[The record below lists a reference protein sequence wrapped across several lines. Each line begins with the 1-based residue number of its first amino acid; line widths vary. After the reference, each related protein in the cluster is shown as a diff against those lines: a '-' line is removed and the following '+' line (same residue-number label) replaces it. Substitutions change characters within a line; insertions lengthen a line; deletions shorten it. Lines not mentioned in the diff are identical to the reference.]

1 MQLELLDTRSPEVER
16 IWRDLD
22 DATSRSFFTSWA
34 WMENW
39 LACLPRDQLPELAVL
54 RDQGKPVAACFL
66 RKVPTLRLGIV
77 KSRAFHFNVTGNER
91 LDELLIEYNGL
102 VGRELSIGV
111 LMDALPLD
119 WDELFL
125 PALRPDAFGGL
136 SELVFRGFKVRIERT
151 VPVHYVELAR
161 VREQGYLK
169 LLGGQTRS
177 QIKRAQREAG
187 DVTVEVATDVPSARM
202 IYDEMVQLHQASWVA
217 RGKPGAFADPWFD
230 RFHRRLIQQRFKH
243 GEIQLVRLSNAQGP
257 IGALYNFVHRGRV
270 LQYQSGLAAFENK
283 HLKPGFLAH
292 TAAIEHAAAAGHE
305 VYDFL
310 AGDVRYKK
318 SLATASTTLMWARV
332 QRLRLRFLV
341 EDRLRDIVR
350 ARREA
355 KARRLNPVEDEPK

>member
-1 MQLELLDTRSPEVER
+1 MQLELVDFRSPEVER

-22 DATSRSFFTSWA
+22 DQASRSFFTSWG

-39 LACLPRDQLPELAVL
+39 LACLPRDEAPELAVL
-54 RDQGKPVAACFL
+54 RDQARPVSAFFL
-66 RKVPTLRLGIV
+66 RRAARVRLGVV
-77 KSRAFHFNVTGNER
+77 KSRALYFNITGNR
-91 LDELLIEYNGL
+91 QLDELVVEYNGL
-102 VGRELSIGV
+102 VGREVSIGV
-111 LMDALPLD
+111 LMDSLPLD

-151 VPVHYVELAR
+151 VPVHFVELAR

-177 QIKRAQREAG
+177 QVKRAQREAG
-187 DVTVEVATDVPSARM
+187 DVKLELASDVASALA
-202 IYDEMVQLHQASWVA
+202 IYEEMVQLHQASWKA
-217 RGKPGAFADPWFD
+217 RGEPGAFADPWFD
-230 RFHRRLIQQRFKH
+230 RFHRRLIAKRFAH
-243 GEIQLVRLSNAQGP
+243 GDIQLLRLSNQHGP
-257 IGALYNFVHRGRV
+257 IGALYNFVHRGKV
-270 LQYQSGLAAFENK
+270 LQYQSGFASFENK

-292 TAAIEHAAAAGHE
+292 TAAIEHAAAAGRE

-318 SLATASTTLMWARV
+318 SLGTASTQLTWAKV

-355 KARRLNPVEDEPK
+355 KARRLQETD

>member
-1 MQLELLDTRSPEVER
+1 MQLELLDFRSPEVER
-16 IWRDLD
+16 IWRELD
-22 DATSRSFFTSWA
+22 DLTSRSFFTSWG

-39 LACLPRDQLPELAVL
+39 LACLPRDQTPELAVL
-54 RDQGKPVAACFL
+54 RDQGKPVAAFFL
-66 RKVPTLRLGIV
+66 RRAPQVRLGVV
-77 KSRAFHFNVTGNER
+77 KSRALYFNITGNKR
-91 LDELLIEYNGL
+91 LDDLVVEYNGL
-102 VGRELSIGV
+102 VGREISIGV
-111 LMDALPLD
+111 LMDSLPLD

-169 LLGGQTRS
+169 LLTGQTRS
-177 QIKRAQREAG
+177 QVKRAQREAG
-187 DVTVEVATDVPSARM
+187 TVEVEIASDLSRAQA
-202 IYDEMVQLHQASWVA
+202 IYEELVQLHQTSWRA
-217 RGKPGAFADPWFD
+217 RGEPGAFADPWFD
-230 RFHRRLIQQRFKH
+230 RFHRRLIQKRFAQ
-243 GEIQLVRLSNAQGP
+243 GDIQLMRLSNEHGT
-257 IGALYNFVHRGRV
+257 IGALYNFVHRGKV
-270 LQYQSGLAAFENK
+270 LQYQSGFASFENK

-292 TAAIEHAAAAGHE
+292 TAAIEHAATAGHD

-318 SLATASTTLMWARV
+318 SLGTASTQLTWAKV

-341 EDRLRDIVR
+341 EDRVRDIVR

-355 KARRLNPVEDEPK
+355 KARRLLDTD

>member
-1 MQLELLDTRSPEVER
+1 MELELLDFQSPDVER
-16 IWRDLD
+16 IWRELD
-22 DATSRSFFTSWA
+22 DPVSRSFFTSWA

-39 LACLPRDQLPELAVL
+39 LACLPRDLVPKLAVI
-54 RDQGKPVAACFL
+54 RDQGKPVTAFFL
-66 RKVPTLRLGIV
+66 RKVPIVRLGIL
-77 KSRAFHFNVTGNER
+77 KSRAIYFNVTGNER
-91 LDELLIEYNGL
+91 LDELLLEYNGV
-102 VGRELSIGV
+102 VGREISIGM
-111 LMDALPLD
+111 LMDSLPLE
-119 WDELFL
+119 WDDLFL

-136 SELVFRGFKVRIERT
+136 SELVLRGFKVRIERT
-151 VPVHYVELAR
+151 VPVHFVELAR

-177 QIKRAQREAG
+177 QVKRAQREAG
-187 DVTVEVATDVPSARM
+187 DVTVEIAADLPRARA
-202 IYDEMVQLHQASWVA
+202 IYDEMVQLHQASWKA

-230 RFHRRLIQQRFKH
+230 RFHRRLIQQRFAH
-243 GEIQLVRLSNAQGP
+243 GEIQLVRLSNAGGP

-270 LQYQSGLAAFENK
+270 LQYQSGLAAFESK

-310 AGDVRYKK
+310 AGDMRYKK
-318 SLATASTTLMWARV
+318 SLATSSTTLMWARV

-355 KARRLNPVEDEPK
+355 KARALLPNEDEPK